1 MIARGRRPA
10 SSIFYLLEKMRI
22 LLESLLLK
30 MSWIGLPTS
39 TNDEHHAIA
48 PAAKLIIIE
57 PCVAII
63 CVCLPTIRP
72 ALQDIAAWS
81 TIEYFKMIRRI
92 KDAVAPESSPS
103 VERAKVYTP
112 MAMREDKF
120 DRPIM
125 GLPWA
130 SELLEEDSGEISPS
144 SDRLEDIPEKPVMAM
159 GHWSSVG

>member
-1 MIARGRRPA
+1 DHIVNNPLMFFDTA
-10 SSIFYLLEKMRI
+10 
-22 LLESLLLK
+22 
-30 MSWIGLPTS
+30 
-39 TNDEHHAIA
+39 DAIA

-63 CVCLPTIRP
+63 CVGLPTIGP
-72 ALQDIAAWS
+72 ALQDIAAYS

-92 KDAVAPESSPS
+92 KDAVDSERSPS

-112 MAMREDKF
+112 MAMREHKF

-130 SELLEEDSGEISPS
+130 SELLDEDSGEISPS
-144 SDRLEDIPEKPVMAM
+144 SGTLGDIPEKPAMAR
-159 GHWSSVG
+159 GRWSSV